1 MPLCSLRHSNV
12 NEQSYKLES
21 EYTVQIST
29 GTIFFAGEG
38 CRDNL
43 TGQKLIVLCITA
55 QDNYCEGQTH
65 RDPGNSDEL
74 SIKTARFP

>member
-1 MPLCSLRHSNV
+1 MLCSLKNSNI

-21 EYTVQIST
+21 ECTIQIST

-43 TGQKLIVLCITA
+43 TEQKLIVLCITTA

-65 RDPGNSDEL
+65 RDPGNSDEVRV
-74 SIKTARFP
+74 KTARFP